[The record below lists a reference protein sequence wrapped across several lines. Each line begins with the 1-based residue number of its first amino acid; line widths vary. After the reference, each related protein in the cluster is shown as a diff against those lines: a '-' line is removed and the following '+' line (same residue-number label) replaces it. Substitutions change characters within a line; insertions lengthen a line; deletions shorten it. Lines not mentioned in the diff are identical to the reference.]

1 MCRPCDGAALAVGA
15 LVQQAAQGRACAT
28 AAAAAAACWRECLKL
43 WAAGRQNL
51 AADDAPAAAAAC
63 LRLAAEAQ
71 SWQGGLDVGSG
82 DAWFE
87 GGDSDGGWRRHM
99 RSSSACMDGRGGSR
113 RGGHCLG
120 GGRQQ
125 K

>member
-71 SWQGGLDVGSG
+71 SWQGVGV
-82 DAWFE
+82 A
-87 GGDSDGGWRRHM
+87 
-99 RSSSACMDGRGGSR
+99 
-113 RGGHCLG
+113 RGGHCHGHGNAGLG
-120 GGRQQ
+120 CGQWGCLV
-125 K
+125 